1 MSHRRSTAPSVTN
14 APHHY
19 PVISHEV
26 LNNHL
31 QEYER
36 TKDVNTSKFILA
48 TSNIEEALELVRKAH
63 PTSGSEAEEI
73 KNAATDI
80 VAWEGLAGTYYVS
93 TIDYAVQT
101 VLGHKTMLPTV
112 GTFRVWIS
120 VDAGR
125 YVLLVQPSGC
135 PQNSQIMLPIK
146 ERDDVEDVLN
156 FSEIGTLIKQAQSL
170 FQIAF
175 ARPNYDEARKGD
187 PLTEIIR
194 DALVVTDLCDPEE
207 AAKSFESIKS
217 KLDAAI
223 VEGCVP
229 ESVEDDWESLQDVIQ
244 DAIDEFEE
252 AMDDWEDDGNANP
265 LIEDSVYEVEICID
279 RLNAT
284 LGYKDA

>member
-48 TSNIEEALELVRKAH
+48 TSNIEEALELVR
-63 PTSGSEAEEI
+63 
-73 KNAATDI
+73 AATDI

-135 PQNSQIMLPIK
+135 PQHSQIMLPIRD
-146 ERDDVEDVLN
+146 RDDVDDVLN

-170 FQIAF
+170 FRLAF

-194 DALVVTDLCDPEE
+194 DALGFTDLCDPEE

-223 VEGCVP
+223 IEGCVP
-229 ESVEDDWESLQDVIQ
+229 ESVVDDWETLQDVIQ
-244 DAIDEFEE
+244 DAIDEFEDAE
-252 AMDDWEDDGNANP
+252 EYDEEKSDGNANP
-265 LIEDSVYEVEICID
+265 LIEDSVYEAEICID
-279 RLNAT
+279 NLNAT
-284 LGYKDA
+284 LGYKGA